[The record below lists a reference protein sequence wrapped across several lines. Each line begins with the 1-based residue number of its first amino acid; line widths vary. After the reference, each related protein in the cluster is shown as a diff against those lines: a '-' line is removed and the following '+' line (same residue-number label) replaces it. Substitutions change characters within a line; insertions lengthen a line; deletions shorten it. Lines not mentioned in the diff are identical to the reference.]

1 MKWIYSIITGV
12 IIIIIS
18 SIVVIN
24 NKGTN
29 KYSEE
34 LNKIINT
41 SMNYDQLKNIYYDKS
56 GDMIGSLEEISIDID
71 KKTLQYRHRNSHDM
85 PVEVEVYTITN
96 DDIKTLKQWISK
108 YNLPAWSKLKLRN
121 ITTYDAASEIIT
133 LRYDNSSF
141 GGDDIEWYTISFDME
156 IPDDGYPLI
165 RGFRDKMYSY
175 IDSNNLIEKYIE
187 EKDRFNE

>member
-1 MKWIYSIITGV
+1 MKRIYSIITVV
-12 IIIIIS
+12 IFIIIS
-18 SIVVIN
+18 SIIFISH
-24 NKGTN
+24 KGTD
-29 KYSEE
+29 KYSNE

-41 SMNYDQLKNIYYDKS
+41 KIKYDKLERIYYDRS
-56 GDMIGSLEEISIDID
+56 GDKIGSLEEISIDIE
-71 KKTLQYRHRNSHDM
+71 KKTLQYRHRNSQDM
-85 PVEVEVYTITN
+85 PVEVEVYRITN
-96 DDIKTLKQWISK
+96 NDIKTLKQWISK

-121 ITTYDAASEIIT
+121 ITTYDAASENIT

-175 IDSNNLIEKYIE
+175 IDSNNLIEKNIE